1 MRGKV
6 CVYVCVSQAGRD
18 RKGRARWS
26 HRVRTEVVLTAL
38 KGKMP
43 HKRAGRW
50 LPTRAHSSHKQQQQQ
65 QPSSP
70 IWTWSFGTRSGG
82 TPGGEGGDEVSVQA
96 YWPTRWR
103 ELWNWPQDTKGEKG
117 GGALIKW
124 PDCASTRLCFV
135 TTEQSGGGPQ
145 SQGVGRGGCSCRKGP
160 GCGWGFLCWGRDLV
174 LATVPHPW
182 RHNRVPWEVSRARR
196 TCEFEASEES
206 LFQGRM
212 HSRPPLAPVPCSQC
226 ILKDPE
232 PSWPLDLPQC
242 KLHTWGHLLPAPH

>member
-1 MRGKV
+1 M
-6 CVYVCVSQAGRD
+6 CVCVSQAGRD
-18 RKGRARWS
+18 RKGRARRS
-26 HRVRTEVVLTAL
+26 HRVRTDVVLTAL

-43 HKRAGRW
+43 TKGLGGGCPLGHTAVTNNNNNNSHHHQSGHGHSALDLEEPLVGEGVMRYLCRPTGQHDGGNSGTGLKTRKGKRVGARSSSGLTLPAPDSALSPQSRVEVAPRVRVWAEVAAAAGR
-50 LPTRAHSSHKQQQQQ
+50 R
-65 QPSSP
+65 
-70 IWTWSFGTRSGG
+70 
-82 TPGGEGGDEVSVQA
+82 
-96 YWPTRWR
+96 
-103 ELWNWPQDTKGEKG
+103 
-117 GGALIKW
+117 
-124 PDCASTRLCFV
+124 
-135 TTEQSGGGPQ
+135 
-145 SQGVGRGGCSCRKGP
+145 P

-206 LFQGRM
+206 LFQRRM

-232 PSWPLDLPQC
+232 PSWPLGLPQC